1 MKTKVLKAVLTL
13 LVFALGA
20 LVGCAPED
28 GIKNIRMSFETDG
41 GTQIEAILQEEGTE
55 ITPPEDPVKNGYTFE
70 YWCSD
75 AELTQKYEF
84 GVMPGQDIT
93 LYAKYKANEYT
104 LTFEPNGGKIEGT
117 YPEKYTFGQTLVLP
131 VPEFD
136 GFAFGGWYD
145 NAELNGE
152 SITQISAETFGNQTY
167 YAKWTPAVYE
177 IKYELNGMVNHPDN
191 PSTYTFGTRIVLH
204 NAVSEDPT
212 KGFFGWY
219 LTPDFTGDP
228 VTAIEDTSMGDITL
242 YACVKEGVYSVTYE
256 LNDGENDARNPTYY
270 ESGKETLLYPASKEH
285 YTFVGWYSGDTLY
298 EDSIPATQSGPLTLT
313 ARWKAIEYTIHYD
326 AVDGVLQDAPDS
338 YTIETERTDL
348 VYPFKSGYAFVEWQD
363 AAGNAVTSY
372 GGGTTGDISVTAVYK
387 QAAGVAVG
395 EDGAVYKFL
404 PNDGYEIVI
413 PDNAVKINDH
423 IQGQNTA
430 GETYAPT
437 SLYIGPASRLEYIGN
452 FAFNAMTSFA
462 STTVNLPASLKYIGN
477 YAFLNVKFDFTLP
490 EDNSLE
496 FIGNAAF
503 EGTDWETKYLKPS
516 KEAYFYFGKV
526 LLKYKGD
533 DTVVDDIRSDTVGI
547 AGGAFQDCTTLTSIV
562 IPESVRT
569 LGDSVFKN
577 CTSVSS
583 IVIPSTV
590 TMVFYDLFAGWTAD
604 QTVYLPFAEGEKPAG
619 WDQNWSA
626 GGTNA
631 TFVYTKYNIIYE
643 LDNGKNPEGTE
654 TQYTRGE
661 EFILPKPTKV
671 GYEFEGWY
679 LTEDFSGEA
688 ITAISAGTLGSVT
701 VYAKWTQ
708 VETIKYTLTLNAD
721 GGTLDIDQIVYDVS
735 TEETALPYPLKAGY
749 MFQKWVDKD
758 GAEVTFYGGGMT
770 GNKTLT
776 AVYLKGEGYTLNEN
790 NEITGWERTS
800 NNRIVIADDIQKICD
815 NTTKPGN
822 VTDAETEFYIGKN
835 SRLTYIGD
843 NAFAY
848 MTFKN
853 SRFDMPKTVKR
864 IGVSAL
870 INCNFFI
877 DFDEDLSALEYIGGA
892 ALDGT
897 AWASQQLPN
906 YTDNDVYIGNVYYLN
921 RDQAA
926 EVVIREG
933 TVSIAGSAFM
943 RTKNVTSVVI
953 PASVKSIGNNAFG
966 SFDGTHATGIKSI
979 TIPET
984 VTMVSYDIFGS
995 WTEDQ
1000 TVYLPFAEGE
1010 KPADWDQNWASGNSK
1025 ATFVYKND
1033 QAD

>member
-117 YPEKYTFGQTLVLP
+117 YPEKYTFGQTLTLP

-167 YAKWTPAVYE
+167 YAKWTPEVYR
-177 IKYELNGMVNHPDN
+177 ITYELNGMTNHSDN

-242 YACVKEGVYSVTYE
+242 YAYVKEGVYSITYE
-256 LNDGENDARNPTYY
+256 LNDGENHALNPTYY
-270 ESGKETLLYPASKEH
+270 ESGKETLLYPASKQH
-285 YTFVGWYSGDTLY
+285 YTFEGWYSGDTLY

-338 YTIETERTDL
+338 YTIETEKTDL

-590 TMVFYDLFAGWTAD
+590 TMVFYDLFAGWTAE

-679 LTEDFSGEA
+679 LTKDFKGEA
-688 ITAISAGTLGSVT
+688 ITAISEETTGSVT

-721 GGTLDIDQIVYDVS
+721 GGKLDIDQIVYDVS
-735 TEETALPYPLKAGY
+735 TEETELPYPLKAGY
-749 MFQKWVDKD
+749 MFQKWVDED

-800 NNRIVIADDIQKICD
+800 NNRIVIADDIQKIND
-815 NTTKPGN
+815 NATKPAQP
-822 VTDAETEFYIGKN
+822 TDEQTEFYIGKN
-835 SRLTYIGD
+835 SRLTYIGN
-843 NAFAY
+843 NAFAN

-853 SRFDMPKTVKR
+853 SRFDMPKTVTY
-864 IGVSAL
+864 IGISAL

-877 DFDEDLSALEYIGGA
+877 DFDEDLSALEYIGGG
-892 ALDGT
+892 ALEGT
-897 AWASQQLPN
+897 AWWYQQLPN
-906 YTDNDVYIGNVYYLN
+906 YTDNDVYIGNVYYMN

-926 EVVIREG
+926 EVVIRAG

-943 RTKNVTSVVI
+943 RTTNVTSVVI
-953 PASVKSIGNNAFG
+953 PSSVKSIGDNAFG
-966 SFDGTHATGIKSI
+966 NFSGTHAEGIKSI

-1010 KPADWDQNWASGNSK
+1010 KPADWDQNWAGGNSK
-1025 ATFVYKND
+1025 AKFVYKNV